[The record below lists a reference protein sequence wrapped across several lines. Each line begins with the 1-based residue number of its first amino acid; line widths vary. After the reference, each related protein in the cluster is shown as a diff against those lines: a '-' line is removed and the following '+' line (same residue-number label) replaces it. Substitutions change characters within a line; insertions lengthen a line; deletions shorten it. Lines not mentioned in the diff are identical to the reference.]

1 MADYIVNSP
10 AEQAV
15 MLARVGAENVADF
28 FEVLPREVKISGEL
42 NLAEGLSEIEVLA
55 EMQTLADANT
65 VFKTIFRG
73 AGAYKH
79 AIPAAVNHLASRSEF
94 VTAYT
99 PYQPEISQGIL
110 QSIFEFQTNICEL
123 TGLDLANA
131 SVYDGAT
138 AAGEAIL
145 MCAERKRKQFLIA
158 GSMNPGVQDVA
169 KTYCAAANYACETIA
184 VRDGRLDLAD
194 LSAKLNRET
203 AAVLLD
209 QVNYFGLLEDVDRV
223 AAQVHAAGAK
233 LVLSINPIAAAIL
246 PSAAECGADVAIG
259 EAQPLGTPLSFGGP
273 YIGFMACTKAEM
285 RKMPGRIV
293 GETKD
298 LDGKKAY
305 VLTLQAREQHIRR
318 EKAISSICSNQA
330 LMAVRATIYL
340 AMLGAE
346 GLAEVAQS
354 CVNNAHYLADAL
366 SASGGFELAFE
377 GEFFHEFV
385 VKTKADAF
393 AIEKVLID
401 HGILP
406 GLVLDK
412 EHMLWCATECNTRA
426 EMDRVVTLIKEAGLC

>member
-1 MADYIVNSP
+1 MADYIVNST
-10 AEQAV
+10 AEQAA
-15 MLARVGAENVADF
+15 MLARVGADHLEDF
-28 FEVLPREVKISGEL
+28 FQVLPQEVKISGQL

-55 EMQTLADANT
+55 EMQTLAEANT

-123 TGLDLANA
+123 TGLDLSNA

-145 MCAERKRKQFLIA
+145 MCAERKRKHFLIS
-158 GSMNPGVQDVA
+158 GTMNPGVQEVA
-169 KTYCAAANYACETIA
+169 KTYCAAANYSCDTIG

-203 AAVLLD
+203 AAVLVD
-209 QVNYFGLLEDVDRV
+209 QVNYFGLLEDIEQIADQ
-223 AAQVHAAGAK
+223 AHTAGAK

-246 PSAAECGADVAIG
+246 PSAAELGADVAIG
-259 EAQPLGTPLSFGGP
+259 EAQPLGIPLAFGGP

-340 AMLGAE
+340 AMLGAH

-354 CVNNAHYLADAL
+354 CVDNAHYLADRLCAC
-366 SASGGFELAFE
+366 GGFELAHT

-385 VKTKADAF
+385 VTTKADAF
-393 AIEKVLID
+393 AIEQVLLD
-401 HGILP
+401 KGILP

-412 EHMLWCATECNTRA
+412 SRMLWCATECNTRT
-426 EMDRVVTLIKEAGLC
+426 EMDRVVALIKEAGLC